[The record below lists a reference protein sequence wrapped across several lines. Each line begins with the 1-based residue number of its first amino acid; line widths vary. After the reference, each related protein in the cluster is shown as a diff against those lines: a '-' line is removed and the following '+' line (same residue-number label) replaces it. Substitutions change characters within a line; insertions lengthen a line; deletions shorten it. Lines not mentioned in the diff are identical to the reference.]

1 MSKHLKPQRGLGRA
15 VSSQRAKIKREVGK
29 QQARQRKMEMEQT
42 IAELRSASNGLRDT
56 EEQYEERR
64 QEAEASKI
72 LAVVSQG
79 QTAVMR
85 SYGLTQRVQTR
96 VSYSTSALTDYN
108 NVVVS
113 WARPANLDLRY
124 NVVELKGLFQHE
136 MGHLL
141 HSLSPKYLRNHHLWQ
156 GAIERINGEHDG
168 NLLHTINI
176 LEDQRMESKMVRDVP
191 RLATYF
197 TVIVG
202 LHIARSTMSKLANNL
217 RPIEPEQDVS
227 WLLIAGRNYLPK
239 TIRDESMQA
248 FDTVTGGKSEQ
259 WYEIVRRYKSA
270 RSVKA
275 LLDASVEA
283 HLFINKYLSDVI
295 KPDTHDSHNDS
306 WGGGEAGQP
315 TSPEEA
321 DQRINNGAVESP
333 DIEKP
338 QPDNSISDGMGGGT
352 KQESQDGSEQSN
364 QRGSKSNAGTGSTG
378 SPSQQSEPQQSE
390 PQQSEPQQGGDA
402 GASNQ
407 PSKPQV
413 RETAQAEVR
422 KALDDLIKDEDIT
435 ETVDAITEA
444 LDGGLPD
451 LGIDTTTSPMLTTY
465 VNLSDSISMQMEET
479 LNKWVSAKAPVW
491 SHRVEN
497 GRVNPLAY
505 RSRTA
510 GDRNFFDS
518 YSGDGGQLLDVHLSL
533 LCDNS
538 GSMSNHMQELSA
550 VVKGTCDACDAVGI
564 PRTVT
569 LWSDPTYTSPVWQ
582 DRPAEYE
589 TLPTGGGTD
598 PRYALDDLEH
608 HNTTARKVHLVVI
621 FTDGDWYANYT
632 LRDWDSADCER
643 RYVLVRYGDIR
654 NVRTYGADVATTVH
668 NVSELA
674 TVICA
679 SLDDTLSTV
688 TL

>member
-42 IAELRSASNGLRDT
+42 IAELRSTSNNLHDT
-56 EEQYEERR
+56 EEQYEERKAD
-64 QEAEASKI
+64 AEASKI
-72 LAVVSQG
+72 LAVVAQG

-85 SYGLTQRVQTR
+85 SYGLTQKVQTR
-96 VSYSTSALTDYN
+96 VSYSTSALTDYS
-108 NVVVS
+108 NVVVN
-113 WARPANLDLRY
+113 WNRPKNLDLRY
-124 NVVELKGLFQHE
+124 NVVEIKGLFQHE

-156 GAIERINGEHDG
+156 GALDRINGEYEG

-202 LHIARSTMSKLANNL
+202 LHIARSTMNKLDL
-217 RPIEPEQDVS
+217 RQAEAEQDVS
-227 WLLIAGRNYLPK
+227 WLLIAGRNYLPQ

-248 FDTVTGGKSEQ
+248 FDIVTGGKSEE

-283 HLFINKYLSDVI
+283 HLFINKHLSDVN

-306 WGGGEAGQP
+306 YWGTEAGQP

-321 DQRINNGAVESP
+321 DQRVSEGAVESP

-338 QPDNSISDGMGGGT
+338 QPDNSISDSMGGGT
-352 KQESQDGSEQSN
+352 KQDSQDGSEQSN
-364 QRGSKSNAGTGSTG
+364 QSSSKSGGSESNAGTGSTG
-378 SPSQQSEPQQSE
+378 SPSQQSQQ
-390 PQQSEPQQGGDA
+390 PDPQQGG

-407 PSKPQV
+407 SSKPQV
-413 RETAQAEVR
+413 RETARTEVR
-422 KALDDLIKDEDIT
+422 KALDDLIKDDDIA

-451 LGIDTTTSPMLTTY
+451 LGVDTTTSPMLSTY

-538 GSMSNHMQELSA
+538 GSMANHMQELSA

-564 PRTVT
+564 PRSVT

-608 HNTTARKVHLVVI
+608 HNKTARKVHLVVI